1 MKKVRCLRILGDL
14 RSCSRAASLILTAV
28 RLRRCEPAWIPT
40 CALASSFT
48 PRSRQDGCTPLHLAV
63 FKGSVPLVEMLLR
76 SRADPTLTTRNNL
89 SALDLARQNGFE
101 ALARRL
107 QSESST

>member
-1 MKKVRCLRILGDL
+1 M
-14 RSCSRAASLILTAV
+14 
-28 RLRRCEPAWIPT
+28 
-40 CALASSFT
+40 
-48 PRSRQDGCTPLHLAV
+48 HLAV